1 MVPGWWVGA
10 LGSIQLSLSQCL
22 LKVVS
27 TSNRQPK
34 ASQVLGFR
42 MWVSLGDAL
51 LLTPLCICNP
61 AKLESVMCVSP
72 GLMCPDAGSAGFRL
86 IWPVGTT
93 AGEQRMGGK
102 GGSVET
108 SLLSLAPV
116 VVAPSSQPSSCR
128 TGSCGQFPSRG
139 PWAPV
144 RPPPATAPLASRWS
158 WLLALLISAFSP
170 SHPTFHIC
178 CHLGNQF
185 PALNSLSCL
194 FLR

>member
-1 MVPGWWVGA
+1 MVGWSFGKYPAELEPVSTEGCVYIRQATYGITGSGVQDVGA
-10 LGSIQLSLSQCL
+10 FGRCFSANPLVYLQSRKIGICDVCL
-22 LKVVS
+22 
-27 TSNRQPK
+27 
-34 ASQVLGFR
+34 
-42 MWVSLGDAL
+42 
-51 LLTPLCICNP
+51 
-61 AKLESVMCVSP
+61 P
-72 GLMCPDAGSAGFRL
+72 GLCARMLGQQAS
-86 IWPVGTT
+86 IWVWPVGTT

-108 SLLSLAPV
+108 SLLSLAPAV
-116 VVAPSSQPSSCR
+116 AAPSSQPSSCR

-144 RPPPATAPLASRWS
+144 RPPPAIAPLASRWS

-170 SHPTFHIC
+170 PHPTFHIC
-178 CHLGNQF
+178 CHLGDQF